1 MNDCR
6 RRMNELARDEREKA
20 RTVELLK
27 YQIADID
34 AAKLK
39 AGEEEE
45 LTASRDRVKNSE
57 R

>member
-1 MNDCR
+1 MPG
-6 RRMNELARDEREKA
+6 DEREKA

-45 LTASRDRVKNSE
+45 LTASRDRVKTPSG
-57 R
+57 